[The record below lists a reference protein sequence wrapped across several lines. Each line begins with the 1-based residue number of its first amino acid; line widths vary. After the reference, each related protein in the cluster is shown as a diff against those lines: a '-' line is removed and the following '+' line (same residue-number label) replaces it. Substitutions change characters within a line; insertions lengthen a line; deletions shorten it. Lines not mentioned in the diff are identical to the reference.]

1 MRTSTIGVVK
11 VRVRHC
17 ACQWM
22 EPTVLHTLVRAPGLV
37 RCPRQPCTLQACRTH
52 SFVWPGGHMFQA
64 GFPVGKR
71 LLNFTYKVPPGQAL
85 SPAAV
90 ACLPK

>member
-1 MRTSTIGVVK
+1 
-11 VRVRHC
+11 
-17 ACQWM
+17 
-22 EPTVLHTLVRAPGLV
+22 
-37 RCPRQPCTLQACRTH
+37 
-52 SFVWPGGHMFQA
+52 MFQA